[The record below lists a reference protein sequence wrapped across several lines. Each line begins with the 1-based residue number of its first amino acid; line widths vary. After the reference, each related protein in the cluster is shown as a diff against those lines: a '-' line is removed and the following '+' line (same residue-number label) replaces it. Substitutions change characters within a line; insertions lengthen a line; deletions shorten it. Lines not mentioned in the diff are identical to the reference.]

1 MPAFGGGG
9 FGNEFVGVG
18 IANGVTSFTNSG
30 TISGYGGGVEIYGR
44 FGTFANSGTITGTA
58 GPGLYASAY
67 NFDGESSVAAFG
79 SLTNS
84 GTIEGRYY
92 GALIDNDGPIAI
104 INSGTIRANDVTPF
118 DNSFGLVF
126 NTGDEGT
133 LSTLVNS
140 GTIEGGIGLDVDLHG
155 GDVSITNSGSIIGT
169 NGPGITFNDGPDPT
183 IVNSGLISG
192 SAGIAV
198 DFGAT
203 SPDTLILQTG
213 GKFIGAVKF
222 GTGTNTFDFSG
233 YHGNMLFDY
242 TGSDPTLVAGDHLH
256 AQSGKTIALVDDTFI
271 RNAAQPLED
280 IVGAVNGGVSD
291 ALSGAAGGSAGLDSF
306 VANYAPSAP
315 TPAAGAAMN
324 MGHAPA
330 PTGVSVW
337 GNVFGGG
344 GSNSS
349 GAGTTDQFGGLAI
362 GAQTEVSPGLT
373 MGLVGSYGRTSFTV
387 NSGPQTVT
395 SNVGVVGA
403 YGRAT
408 LDTVTLDFS
417 LLGGLGSNDSSRT
430 ISTSTG
436 TEIGSATYSSW
447 FIAPTVG
454 ISVPV
459 LKLDKGEFAVAG
471 SLGYI
476 GGTNSAYSETGS
488 TAAITVGSQTIGIF
502 TASAE
507 LDGKTVVGSVGDGD
521 LTLTGKLGV
530 FTQNN
535 AGGSSV
541 DITALGLPAGTSV
554 ASGATGAGVF
564 AGAGLEVPVS
574 DRLSVGGT
582 LTASARSDGEYAGV
596 GRLKIG
602 GSF

>member
-1 MPAFGGGG
+1 
-9 FGNEFVGVG
+9 
-18 IANGVTSFTNSG
+18 
-30 TISGYGGGVEIYGR
+30 
-44 FGTFANSGTITGTA
+44 
-58 GPGLYASAY
+58 
-67 NFDGESSVAAFG
+67 
-79 SLTNS
+79 
-84 GTIEGRYY
+84 
-92 GALIDNDGPIAI
+92 
-104 INSGTIRANDVTPF
+104 
-118 DNSFGLVF
+118 
-126 NTGDEGT
+126 
-133 LSTLVNS
+133 
-140 GTIEGGIGLDVDLHG
+140 
-155 GDVSITNSGSIIGT
+155 
-169 NGPGITFNDGPDPT
+169 
-183 IVNSGLISG
+183 
-192 SAGIAV
+192 
-198 DFGAT
+198 
-203 SPDTLILQTG
+203 
-213 GKFIGAVKF
+213 
-222 GTGTNTFDFSG
+222 
-233 YHGNMLFDY
+233 
-242 TGSDPTLVAGDHLH
+242 
-256 AQSGKTIALVDDTFI
+256 
-271 RNAAQPLED
+271 
-280 IVGAVNGGVSD
+280 
-291 ALSGAAGGSAGLDSF
+291 
-306 VANYAPSAP
+306 
-315 TPAAGAAMN
+315 
-324 MGHAPA
+324 
-330 PTGVSVW
+330 
-337 GNVFGGG
+337 
-344 GSNSS
+344 
-349 GAGTTDQFGGLAI
+349 
-362 GAQTEVSPGLT
+362 